1 MNAKRFTYNYSSIQI
16 HAQQTNC
23 NYLAKNKIKKR
34 KKKKTKKTEIVRKYF
49 PLTPSP
55 TPTHTRERERE
66 RERRKWQRSLN
77 TKETRKT
84 INTAATSKETRTNIS
99 NHENCDI
106 LEKLAEI

>member
-23 NYLAKNKIKKR
+23 NYLAQNKIKKR

-66 RERRKWQRSLN
+66 RE
-77 TKETRKT
+77 KEMAEEFKHKRNK
-84 INTAATSKETRTNIS
+84 K
-99 NHENCDI
+99 NHKYRCY
-106 LEKLAEI
+106 L

>member
-23 NYLAKNKIKKR
+23 NYLAQNKIKKR

-66 RERRKWQRSLN
+66 RERE
-77 TKETRKT
+77 KEMAEEFKHKRNK
-84 INTAATSKETRTNIS
+84 K
-99 NHENCDI
+99 NHKYRCY
-106 LEKLAEI
+106 L

>member
-55 TPTHTRERERE
+55 TPTHTRERER
-66 RERRKWQRSLN
+66 RKWQMSLN

-106 LEKLAEI
+106 LEKLGEI